1 MVSFWN
7 RNKEKIKTFLICSVL
22 FIGFL
27 SIIALL
33 CGAVMKLFGFEYE
46 SVGSVI
52 LFFIISTIISY
63 PFGLIA
69 GALPKAL
76 LYCEKIQRKTAVII
90 YVLLDTFATYIGL
103 RVVDYFMESVSA
115 AKVSVLVVS
124 FALSL
129 FGIEDIDKKTDN

>member
-1 MVSFWN
+1 MGTFWK
-7 RNKEKIKTFLICSVL
+7 RNKEKIKNFLICSIL
-22 FIGFL
+22 FIGIL

-33 CGAVMKLFGFEYE
+33 CAAVMKLFGFEYE
-46 SVGSVI
+46 SAGSVI

-76 LYCEKIQRKTAVII
+76 LYCGKIQRKTAVII

-103 RVVDYFMESVSA
+103 RTVDYFMGSVSA
-115 AKVSVLVVS
+115 AKASVLVVS
-124 FALSL
+124 LVLSL